1 MMETYIGET
10 ECEVK
15 VTYFKV
21 QPPMGPSADSDVDAR
36 GFVEI
41 EFEVY
46 VDGKRD
52 YDLEGSMTLA
62 DRNRIEE
69 EISDMQLVVEEE
81 MDAKADDL
89 MRGIMEERKMRGR
102 DDQ

>member
-1 MMETYIGET
+1 
-10 ECEVK
+10 
-15 VTYFKV
+15 
-21 QPPMGPSADSDVDAR
+21 
-36 GFVEI
+36 
-41 EFEVY
+41 
-46 VDGKRD
+46 
-52 YDLEGSMTLA
+52 MTLA